1 MISITSK
8 ENCTGCYACV
18 NICPVASITM
28 ETDSEGFW
36 YPVVDDCTCT
46 QCGLCTIACPIAQR
60 TTGENTEES
69 MPEAYAAYSTH
80 EELRLQSSS
89 GGLFSLLAET
99 VIDDGGVVFG
109 ARFDGDFNVVHDYVE
124 NTKHLFKMRG
134 SKYVQSRIGDTYKQ
148 AEEFLKHGRLVMYSG
163 TPCQIGG
170 LKGYLGRD
178 YENLVCQDIICHGV
192 PSPKVWQKYVA
203 HRENYA
209 GSKARRI
216 AFRRKDEGWKRYS
229 VSFWFEN
236 DTEYVETLRT
246 DLYMQAFLKNICLR
260 PSCHA
265 CHFKTMHRESDITLA
280 DFWGIQHMMPAM
292 DDDKGTSLVLLHTEQ
307 GHQLFRGL
315 HNKIEVCS
323 VNPSE
328 AMRYNSAMV
337 KSVKMHPSREA
348 FFLSLDDERIDVLM
362 EQYCRDK
369 LHVRLMK
376 KLKLEVCRILER
388 LGLLDTS
395 RKVLTRYR
403 G

>member
-1 MISITSK
+1 
-8 ENCTGCYACV
+8 
-18 NICPVASITM
+18 
-28 ETDSEGFW
+28 
-36 YPVVDDCTCT
+36 
-46 QCGLCTIACPIAQR
+46 
-60 TTGENTEES
+60 

-80 EELRLQSSS
+80 EETRLQSSS

-203 HRENYA
+203 YRENYA
-209 GSKARRI
+209 GSKAWRI

-236 DTEYVETLRT
+236 DTEYIRTRT

-265 CHFKTMHRESDITLA
+265 CHFKTIYRESDITLA

-292 DDDKGTSLVLLHTEQ
+292 DDDKGTSLVLLHTEK
-307 GHQLFRGL
+307 GHQLFEGL
-315 HNKIEVCS
+315 QTRMKACP
-323 VNPSE
+323 VNLDK
-328 AMRYNSAMV
+328 AIRYNSAIV
-337 KSVKMHPSREA
+337 ESVKMHPSREA
-348 FFLSLDDERIDVLM
+348 FFLGLDSEGIDILM
-362 EQYCRDK
+362 EKCCRDR
-369 LHVRLMK
+369 LYVRMAK
-376 KLKLEVCRILER
+376 KVKSEACHILGR
-388 LGLLDTS
+388 LGLLDTA
-395 RKVLTRYR
+395 RKVLKGTR